1 MKEYL
6 PKAFSIGTGLILSS
20 EGEFSNQADLL
31 IADQLN
37 NAPLYPES
45 NNKLWLVESIYSL
58 IEVKTNLEPLNI
70 KDAIK
75 KCVKFKR
82 LKRVFQN
89 VPSQPRIT
97 DSLFIL
103 WAFNGPDLNIEKK
116 TLAIFIRIY
125 QLASSLIL

>member
-1 MKEYL
+1 MKESFQI
-6 PKAFSIGTGLILSS
+6 KLI
-20 EGEFSNQADLL
+20 LL

-82 LKRVFQN
+82 LKRVSQN

-103 WAFNGPDLNIEKK
+103 WAFNGPDLNIERKH
-116 TLAIFIRIY
+116 
-125 QLASSLIL
+125 